1 MKKRTSQLVCWCI
14 SASLAASAGMAYSAT
29 IEDVLTATTAS
40 EQTIKVQ
47 SSAGSS
53 APCYAPSLGLCSGEE
68 DRYEAPPRDYRIVA
82 EDGDQGP
89 VPLCVIWTGQVQIQ
103 ADDGAQVQAAA
114 GGGPV
119 TADANTGE
127 ATTEKSFVLLNNDP
141 STRVEFG
148 KVTSSSGDP
157 TSQPLQPV
165 TIEKPL
171 TAQIG
176 DTVTVDLST
185 AAAVAPLQDGSTGL
199 ATASSQFT
207 LRIGP
212 CAEPPTSVPTLSEW
226 GIIITTLLLAT
237 TGYFH
242 AQRRRSSRN

>member
-29 IEDVLTATTAS
+29 IEDVLNATRAS
-40 EQTIKVQ
+40 EQTFKVQ
-47 SSAGSS
+47 SSAGS
-53 APCYAPSLGLCSGEE
+53 ALCYAPSLGVCTGDRDPSGE
-68 DRYEAPPRDYRIVA
+68 PRDYRIVA